1 MGLNSKESVIVI
13 KEEATDGC
21 KDSPVFFKSPQAQW
35 PVTNAFNPSNKFQLG
50 ENQRNFNQNREGR
63 AYFSMTNYPV
73 QQNAHP
79 VHLPSHDLKAA
90 GGVNQGI
97 SLSMNSSFFKTQ
109 FAGQNFTAASTKPR
123 YLGGVPVT
131 APHSNPSFASQ
142 AVSNDQRAPAQMTIF
157 YGGTV
162 NVFDDISPEK
172 AQAIMFLAGNAPSAA
187 YNVAQPRHHLVAPSP
202 KPVAEDIGFRGQ
214 LVNTPPCSALSSPIS
229 VSSHPTRQSVGGS
242 TNNDGPTKVDGGS
255 STPVNGTPK
264 VVTSA
269 GHVAATT
276 MMQSAVPQARKAS
289 LARFLEKR
297 KERTMSS
304 APYNTL
310 SKNTTESPTPGSNA
324 ICTSESS
331 GLVAAPVST
340 GKGSSN

>member
-1 MGLNSKESVIVI
+1 MERDFMGLNLKESVIMI
-13 KEEATDGC
+13 KEEASEGC
-21 KDSPVFFKSPQAQW
+21 KDSPGFFKCPQAQW
-35 PVTNAFNPSNKFQLG
+35 PLTNAFNPSNKFQSG

-73 QQNAHP
+73 QQIAHP

-90 GGVNQGI
+90 GGMNQGI
-97 SLSMNSSFFKTQ
+97 SLSMNSSFLKTQ
-109 FAGQNFTAASTKPR
+109 FAGQNFTTASTKPR

-142 AVSNDQRAPAQMTIF
+142 AVTNEQRAPAQMTIF

-187 YNVAQPRHHLVAPSP
+187 YNVAQPKHHQLASSP

-214 LVNTPPCSALSSPIS
+214 LMNSSPCSALSSPI
-229 VSSHPTRQSVGGS
+229 SVGGS
-242 TNNDGPTKVDGGS
+242 TNNDGPTKINGGA
-255 STPVNGTPK
+255 STPVNGTTK
-264 VVTSA
+264 IVTSA
-269 GHVAATT
+269 GHVAAPT

-304 APYNTL
+304 APYNTF
-310 SKNTTESPTPGSNA
+310 SKNTTESLTPGSNA
-324 ICTSESS
+324 AYTSESS

-340 GKGSSN
+340 SKGRSN